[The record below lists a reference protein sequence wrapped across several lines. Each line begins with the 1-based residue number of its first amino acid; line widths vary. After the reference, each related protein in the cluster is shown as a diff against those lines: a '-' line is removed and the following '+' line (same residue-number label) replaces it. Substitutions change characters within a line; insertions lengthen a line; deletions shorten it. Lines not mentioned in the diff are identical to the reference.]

1 MADRALARKVLETE
15 AAAILALVG
24 RLDERFDRAVE
35 LLFQCRGRVILT
47 GMGKSGV
54 ICQKIAATLAS
65 TGTPAFFLHPAEA
78 AHGDLG
84 VIQGDDVVV
93 ALSYSGETDE
103 ILNLIDTIRR
113 LGSRLIAITG
123 GMRSA
128 LAQAADVALDC
139 GVAEEACPLNLVPTA
154 STTAALAMGDALAM
168 ALLRE
173 KGFRQE
179 DFASLHPGGKLGKQF
194 MRVETLMH
202 AGKDLPLVNGDTLM
216 RDVIQGSFLNGAPR
230 VVNGKGGLPV
240 QRLASGTAAQMP
252 QTAFDLHRGIGQ
264 PLPGEVCQRMEA
276 LFGAKFNDVRV
287 HVGPQ
292 AASIGAV
299 AFTRGSNVYFAPGQ
313 YDPST
318 PRGRQLLAHELA
330 HVVQQR
336 TGRVRN
342 PFPSGTAFVHDLGLE
357 AEATRMS
364 LRAATVQPLMA
375 RNVVQ
380 RAAVGGGGGGIPAQQ
395 AIVNLNKPA
404 INRARNGGHLRPG
417 LQRHIL
423 RACIDAIG
431 FSVPARQAIAN
442 AYALLGQPDP
452 GNHAARIV
460 QENTILAE
468 AQADIATLHHH
479 AAGAWAAVP
488 GNPARQRRRAARWD
502 RDPIVYQERAT
513 PGYVAPIAV
522 NNPFAALM

>member
-1 MADRALARKVLETE
+1 
-15 AAAILALVG
+15 
-24 RLDERFDRAVE
+24 
-35 LLFQCRGRVILT
+35 
-47 GMGKSGV
+47 
-54 ICQKIAATLAS
+54 
-65 TGTPAFFLHPAEA
+65 
-78 AHGDLG
+78 
-84 VIQGDDVVV
+84 
-93 ALSYSGETDE
+93 
-103 ILNLIDTIRR
+103 
-113 LGSRLIAITG
+113 
-123 GMRSA
+123 
-128 LAQAADVALDC
+128 
-139 GVAEEACPLNLVPTA
+139 
-154 STTAALAMGDALAM
+154 
-168 ALLRE
+168 
-173 KGFRQE
+173 
-179 DFASLHPGGKLGKQF
+179 
-194 MRVETLMH
+194 
-202 AGKDLPLVNGDTLM
+202 M
-216 RDVIQGSFLNGAPR
+216 RDVIQGSFPNGAPR
-230 VVNGKGGLPV
+230 VVNGKGGPPV

-252 QTAFDLHRGIGQ
+252 QTAFDLHRGMGQ

-342 PFPSGTAFVHDLGLE
+342 PFPSGTAFVHDLALE

-380 RAAVGGGGGGIPAQQ
+380 RAVGARRAELLTLIAQQ
-395 AIVNLNKPA
+395 QGIVNTNKAA
-404 INRARNGGHLRPG
+404 INRARNGGHIRVG

-431 FSVPARQAIAN
+431 FSVPARQAILA
-442 AYALLGQPDP
+442 AYTELGQADP
-452 GNHAARIV
+452 GNHAARIT
-460 QENTILAE
+460 QENTILGE
-468 AQADIATLHHH
+468 AQTDIATLNHH
-479 AAGAWAAVP
+479 AATAWAAIP
-488 GNPARQRRRAARWD
+488 GNPGRQRRQQARWD

-513 PGYVAPIAV
+513 PGYVQPPNFA
-522 NNPFAALM
+522 NNRFAALM